1 MAPAEHTPDDDLD
14 SLGAAE
20 LRAEVRR
27 LRAGIR
33 AHRDSSGQELCWH
46 HPALWALLPERTD
59 PLPVVPDWP
68 QFLQGCLRYR
78 QSLDEQL
85 PSAPRAPLPPPASA
99 HSPWHAG
106 RTRFEHAN
114 PILSVRDL
122 SRSVGYYV
130 DVLGFTNAEWGDDA
144 FTLVTRD
151 TAGIYLC
158 RGDQGNRGTWAWI
171 GVEDVA
177 ALHDEYTQSGAAI
190 REAPRNFPWA
200 YEMKVTDPDGH
211 VLRFGSDPRSDMAVE
226 P

>member
-1 MAPAEHTPDDDLD
+1 MTTHDARDADIE
-14 SLGAAE
+14 SLGADE

-33 AHRDSSGQELCWH
+33 GHRDSTGQELCWH
-46 HPALWALLPERTD
+46 HPALWGLLPERTD

-68 QFLQGCLRYR
+68 QFMQGCVRYR

-85 PSAPRAPLPPPASA
+85 PNAPRASLPPPAQGRLGPDA
-99 HSPWHAG
+99 

-122 SRSVGYYV
+122 SRSVPYYV
-130 DVLGFTNAEWGDDA
+130 DVLGFSNAEWGDDD
-144 FTLVTRD
+144 FTLVSRD
-151 TAGIYLC
+151 MAGIYLC
-158 RGDQGNRGTWAWI
+158 RGDQGNPGTWAWV

-177 ALHDEYTQSGAAI
+177 LLHDEYRRSGASI
-190 REAPRNFPWA
+190 VEAPRNLPWA

-211 VLRFGSDPRSDMAVE
+211 VLRFGSEPRTDLPLE
-226 P
+226 T